1 MAEFDI
7 DQLKKTWQEQDKE
20 QLYNKNEILEML
32 NLKSRNYVK
41 YILWISMTEFL
52 VFGILTLAY
61 SIYGNETNSLL
72 NLLTKIGLNPTQ
84 TIKADIAHINF
95 IIKIISLL
103 VTGIFVL
110 IFYKNYSRINIEANL
125 KQFILQIFR
134 FKKTVRYFILTN
146 VLLLVAFNLII
157 ASIVY
162 TYIQQ
167 QDLQLQVYNWW
178 ILVLTTVFTC
188 IISIALIF
196 IYYKILYGI
205 ILKKL
210 SKNLK
215 QLQEIENENSELV

>member
-20 QLYNKNEILEML
+20 QLYNKNQILEML

-41 YILWISMTEFL
+41 YILWISMAEFL

>member
-32 NLKSRNYVK
+32 NQKSRNYVK
-41 YILWISMTEFL
+41 YILWISMAEFL

-215 QLQEIENENSELV
+215 QLQEIEKENSELV